1 MAQAKPKNTNPPI
14 SKHIHRGLREGAL
27 YLLIAIAIV
36 FMLALLTYDS
46 RDPGWSHVGPREYAE
61 NLVGPVGAW
70 FADVFLYWFG
80 YMAFL
85 VPVMV
90 GYSAWL
96 IIRKRTA
103 DDRFDGRLFAVR
115 WTGFIVMVISGCGL
129 AAMHFAVQPGE
140 LPGPL
145 AGGILGREVG
155 NAGLAQAMNVV
166 GATVVL
172 LAFFLASITLFTGIS
187 WLQVID
193 VTGKYSLKFYDWSS
207 LRWKDF
213 SEKRHEKKEEQ
224 RVKQERKE
232 MFEVGQKKE
241 VERKISTLR

>member
-1 MAQAKPKNTNPPI
+1 MIVAQAKTKNTKPPI

-36 FMLALLTYDS
+36 LMLALLTYDS

-90 GYSAWL
+90 AYSAWL

-103 DDRFDGRLFAVR
+103 DDRFDKHLFAVR

-129 AAMHFAVQPGE
+129 AGMHIAVDAGV
-140 LPGPL
+140 LPGQL
-145 AGGILGREVG
+145 AGGVLGREIG
-155 NAGLAQAMNVV
+155 NAGLAHAMNVV

-172 LAFFLASITLFTGIS
+172 LAFFLASITLFTGMS
-187 WLQVID
+187 WLYVID
-193 VTGKYSLKFYDWSS
+193 MTGKYSLRLHAWAT
-207 LRWKDF
+207 LHWHRIA
-213 SEKRHEKKEEQ
+213 
-224 RVKQERKE
+224 ERTHGAKA
-232 MFEVGQKKE
+232 GAK
-241 VERKISTLR
+241 S